1 MTLYVAH
8 SSIEKIQVCFY
19 TVVVRN
25 ESLAQLFRGGL
36 KAFVA
41 RYRAECNNQI
51 SVFCDMGSSE
61 FDDVIQDL
69 IANGLKRD
77 DDFALFDAADL
88 ALSESI
94 SMGRFK
100 RPKMINLGLS
110 WLKVQYTPG
119 GMFVWYAG
127 KG

>member
-25 ESLAQLFRGGL
+25 ESLAQLFGGGL
-36 KAFVA
+36 KAFVD
-41 RYRAECNNQI
+41 RYRAQCNNHI
-51 SVFCDMGSSE
+51 SVFCDMGGNE
-61 FDDVIQDL
+61 LDEVIQDL
-69 IANGLKRD
+69 IASGLKRD

-88 ALSESI
+88 ALST
-94 SMGRFK
+94 SMDMGPNK
-100 RPKMINLGLS
+100 RAKMIDIGLS